1 MSFEGFAGSDKA
13 PAIEQAL
20 QGVELGSKD
29 QQLLVLYFAGER
41 RATIAEALG
50 LRSAGSLSGMLAKAK
65 QLLPPDL
72 LAGLSGGLIRFRDP
86 VKTGNPLQ
94 SSELDALDFHE
105 LACLTLHA
113 HGKDLMFIAG
123 QCHLSEQDAAA
134 ALARALDSLSPE
146 LRERFLAMR
155 GDSTDSP
162 DVLRRAA

>member
-1 MSFEGFAGSDKA
+1 VSFEEPAESGKA
-13 PAIEQAL
+13 AAIEQAL
-20 QGVELGSKD
+20 QDVELSAAQRK
-29 QQLLVLYFAGER
+29 LLVLFFAGESR
-41 RATIAEALG
+41 STIAEALG
-50 LRSAGSLSGMLAKAK
+50 LHSEGSVSGMLTKAK
-65 QLLPPDL
+65 RALPPDL
-72 LAGLSGGLIRFRDP
+72 LARLSGGLVRFRDP

-94 SSELDALDFHE
+94 SPELDGLEFDE
-105 LACLTLHA
+105 LACLILFA
-113 HGKDLMFIAG
+113 HGKDLTFIAG